1 VKRSCA
7 DRAAAR
13 RPVRGLTLLE
23 VMIALMLFALMST
36 VLLSGQGTAA
46 QSIEK
51 AEVMRDMAELLG
63 LRLNAVALQPD
74 DYEDGDTGEFP
85 AVGQSTRIIDE
96 EKLLGDRYAGYT
108 WEVRISETVGSGAGG
123 NVSIDG
129 GDPLGSLFRE
139 EGATADETGS
149 TPAAEEEEE
158 IAADQV
164 DRMLLIEV
172 TVYPPNW
179 DEEDRDD
186 PEAIQPRSAW
196 TAVPLPAEPAEEGV
210 R

>member
-1 VKRSCA
+1 MKRSCA
-7 DRAAAR
+7 DPAAVRRAA
-13 RPVRGLTLLE
+13 RGLTLLE

-51 AEVMRDMAELLG
+51 AEAMRDMAELLSF
-63 LRLNAVALQPD
+63 RLNLVALQPD
-74 DYEDGDTGEFP
+74 EYEDGDTGEFP

-96 EKLLGDRYAGYT
+96 EKVLGDRYAGYT
-108 WEVRISETVGSGAGG
+108 WEVRISETIGSGASG
-123 NVSIDG
+123 NVSVDG
-129 GDPLGSLFRE
+129 EDPLGSLFRE
-139 EGATADETGS
+139 EGSTAGEDGEPIES
-149 TPAAEEEEE
+149 EEED
-158 IAADQV
+158 IGADQV

-179 DEEDRDD
+179 DEADREDE
-186 PEAIQPRSAW
+186 EAIQPRTAW
-196 TAVPLPAEPAEEGV
+196 TAIPIPEEPTEEGP